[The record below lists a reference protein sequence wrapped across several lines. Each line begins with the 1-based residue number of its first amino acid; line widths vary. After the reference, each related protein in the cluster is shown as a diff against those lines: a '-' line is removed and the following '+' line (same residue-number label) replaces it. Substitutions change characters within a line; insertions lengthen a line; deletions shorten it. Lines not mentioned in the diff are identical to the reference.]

1 MLQRSVSL
9 PNLNS
14 EFILQSEI
22 KKNMIAIS
30 SISTIAIENMPEKP
44 VMLDMDVIDG
54 IKLKAVR
61 VGFDTPLASVAVEV
75 NNAGKD
81 RSVNVGVKVLGF
93 GACFGMDYE
102 KTSNKNKPNNSYDS
116 TEYNTW
122 L

>member
-9 PNLNS
+9 PNINS

-22 KKNMIAIS
+22 PKNMIAIS

-44 VMLDMDVIDG
+44 VMLDMDDIDG

-81 RSVNVGVKVLGF
+81 KSVNVGVKVLGF
-93 GACFGMDYE
+93 GARFGMDYE
-102 KTSNKNKPNNSYDS
+102 KTSNKNKSNNSNDS

>member
-14 EFILQSEI
+14 EFILQSEVP
-22 KKNMIAIS
+22 KNMIAIS

-44 VMLDMDVIDG
+44 VMLDMDDIDG

-81 RSVNVGVKVLGF
+81 KSVTVGVKVLGF
-93 GACFGMDYE
+93 GARFGMDYE
-102 KTSNKNKPNNSYDS
+102 KTSNKNKSNNSNDS

>member
-14 EFILQSEI
+14 EFILQSEVP
-22 KKNMIAIS
+22 KNMIAIS

-44 VMLDMDVIDG
+44 VMLGMDDIDG

-81 RSVNVGVKVLGF
+81 KSVNVGVKVLGF
-93 GACFGMDYE
+93 GARFGMDYE
-102 KTSNKNKPNNSYDS
+102 KTSNKNKSNNSNDS

>member
-9 PNLNS
+9 LNLNS
-14 EFILQSEI
+14 EFILQSDI
-22 KKNMIAIS
+22 QKNMIAIS

-44 VMLDMDVIDG
+44 VMLGMDTIDG

-81 RSVNVGVKVLGF
+81 KSVNVGVKVLGL
-93 GACFGMDYE
+93 GACFGIDYE
-102 KTSNKNKPNNSYDS
+102 KTSNKNKPNNSHDS
-116 TEYNTW
+116 TEDNIW

>member
-1 MLQRSVSL
+1 VSL
-9 PNLNS
+9 LNLNS
-14 EFILQSEI
+14 EFILQSDI
-22 KKNMIAIS
+22 QKNMIAIS

-44 VMLDMDVIDG
+44 VMLGMDTIDG

-81 RSVNVGVKVLGF
+81 KSVNVGVKVLGL
-93 GACFGMDYE
+93 GACFGIDYE

-116 TEYNTW
+116 TEDNIW

>member
-22 KKNMIAIS
+22 PKNMIAIS

-93 GACFGMDYE
+93 GVCFGMDYE

>member
-14 EFILQSEI
+14 EFIPQSEI

>member
-14 EFILQSEI
+14 GFILQSEI
-22 KKNMIAIS
+22 EKNMIAIS
-30 SISTIAIENMPEKP
+30 SIRSVAIENMPEKA

-54 IKLKAVR
+54 IKVKAVR
-61 VGFDTPLASVAVEV
+61 VGFDSPVVSVAVEV
-75 NNAGKD
+75 NNADKD

-93 GACFGMDYE
+93 GARFGMDYE
-102 KTSNKNKPNNSYDS
+102 KTSNKNKSNNSNDS

-122 L
+122 F

>member
-22 KKNMIAIS
+22 EKNMIAIS
-30 SISTIAIENMPEKP
+30 SISPIAIENMPEKA
-44 VMLDMDVIDG
+44 VMLDTIDG

-75 NNAGKD
+75 NNADKD

-93 GACFGMDYE
+93 GARFGMDYE

-116 TEYNTW
+116 TEDNIW

>member
-9 PNLNS
+9 PNLKS
-14 EFILQSEI
+14 EFIFQSEI
-22 KKNMIAIS
+22 EKNMIAIS
-30 SISTIAIENMPEKP
+30 SISTIAIENIPEKA
-44 VMLDMDVIDG
+44 VMLDMDAIDG
-54 IKLKAVR
+54 IKVKAVR

-75 NNAGKD
+75 NNADKD

-93 GACFGMDYE
+93 GARFGMDYE

-116 TEYNTW
+116 TEDSIW

>member
-14 EFILQSEI
+14 EFILQSEVP
-22 KKNMIAIS
+22 KNMIAIS

-44 VMLDMDVIDG
+44 VMLGMDDIDG

-81 RSVNVGVKVLGF
+81 KSVNVGVKVLGF
-93 GACFGMDYE
+93 GARFGMDYE
-102 KTSNKNKPNNSYDS
+102 KTSNKNKSNNSNDT

>member
-1 MLQRSVSL
+1 MLQCSVSL

-22 KKNMIAIS
+22 PKNMIAIS
-30 SISTIAIENMPEKP
+30 SISTIAIESMPEKP
-44 VMLDMDVIDG
+44 VMLDMDDIDG

-81 RSVNVGVKVLGF
+81 KSVNVGVKVLGF
-93 GACFGMDYE
+93 GARFGMDYE
-102 KTSNKNKPNNSYDS
+102 KTSNKNKSNNSNDS